1 VDFSLDIIQLAYEQQ
16 ALISGGIVLA
26 RLTRHEI
33 LKEDK
38 FMQTLEEIRDFFL
51 AKRRQILTGFGI
63 GALITLAVFG
73 LYYYS
78 AHENEKAKDQLSQA
92 LRIYEAPVV
101 AANQPQNVGS
111 TDEPSFKTSSE
122 KYEKALGEFQ
132 KVVKEYP
139 SRASGKIARYY
150 AGLCL
155 NSLKRS
161 SEAIAMLEPLS
172 KEKSDYGALGQSALA
187 AVYESSG
194 DLAKSV
200 VIYQQIVN
208 SASPVTPK
216 NVSLMHLA
224 RLYEEQN
231 RTTEAAKTYQQ
242 VVKDFP
248 ESPFVTEAEQK
259 LKQIAR

>member
-1 VDFSLDIIQLAYEQQ
+1 M
-16 ALISGGIVLA
+16 A

-33 LKEDK
+33 LKEDR
-38 FMQTLEEIRDFFL
+38 FMLTLEEIRDLFL
-51 AKRRQILTGFGI
+51 AKRRQILMGLGI
-63 GALITLAVFG
+63 GVLVALAVFG
-73 LYYYS
+73 FYYYT

-92 LRIYEAPVV
+92 LRIYEARVS
-101 AANQPQNVGS
+101 AANQSQSAGS
-111 TDEPSFKTSSE
+111 ADEVSFKTAIE
-122 KYEKALGEFQ
+122 KYEKALAEFQ
-132 KVVKEYP
+132 KVTKDYP
-139 SRASGKIARYY
+139 SRPAGKIARYY

-155 NSLKRS
+155 NSLKRK
-161 SEAIAMLEPLS
+161 SEAVTMLESLS
-172 KEKSDYGALGQSALA
+172 KERSDYGALGQSALA

-200 VIYQQIVN
+200 EIYRQIVN
-208 SASPVTPK
+208 SDSPVTPK

-231 RTTEAAKTYQQ
+231 KTTEAARTYQQ

-248 ESPFVTEAEQK
+248 ESSFVTEAEQK